1 VGGAAALGLRGEL
14 GRIAARQLADLVLVR
29 SGSATLSA
37 SAGLDVLVQHAG
49 PEHVASVMVDG
60 RWVMRDGR
68 ILAFD
73 EAAMLRDAQA
83 QAEALRA
90 RVADRLPVLTAA
102 MPAMSARFLRS
113 CT

>member
-1 VGGAAALGLRGEL
+1 
-14 GRIAARQLADLVLVR
+14 
-29 SGSATLSA
+29 
-37 SAGLDVLVQHAG
+37 
-49 PEHVASVMVDG
+49 
-60 RWVMRDGR
+60 
-68 ILAFD
+68 
-73 EAAMLRDAQA
+73 MLRDAQA